1 MTRQL
6 FFFVCLLVAG
16 TAPIAVG
23 AQQFAQY
30 SLFWL
35 DPVQFNPAYAGL
47 DNSLSV
53 TASYRAQWTG
63 LDGQPT
69 GQRVSAHLPV
79 YFLSSG
85 FGVEGER
92 DEIGARTM
100 NRFGASWN
108 YQLVRPTAVWSVGL
122 SARYQQMSL
131 NGALLR
137 STDGLYDEPGV
148 IVHNDDL
155 IPTGTEGAG
164 TLTIAAGLYY
174 QAERLEGGLSVR
186 NLNEGTITYPGLDY
200 QLGRQ
205 YHGYLRA
212 RFDVLRAWDV
222 SPMLFAVSDGTQ
234 HQLSF
239 GGIARYNENIF
250 AGAAYRG
257 YNNATSDAIVLM
269 AGLNLSDKISVA
281 YAYDLTLSELR
292 TVQDGSHEI
301 SLKYNLRQR
310 IGAGIPPPVIFNPR
324 TKQ

>member
-1 MTRQL
+1 MTRHL
-6 FFFVCLLVAG
+6 LLLVCLLVAG
-16 TAPIAVG
+16 AAG

-63 LDGQPT
+63 LEGQPS
-69 GQRVSAHLPV
+69 GQRISAHLPV

-85 FGVEGER
+85 FGIEGER

-108 YQLVRPTAVWSVGL
+108 YQLVRPTAVWSLGL

-131 NGALLR
+131 NGSILR
-137 STDGLYDEPGV
+137 ATGGQYPEPGV
-148 IVHNDDL
+148 IIHNDDL
-155 IPTGTEGAG
+155 IPDGTEGAG
-164 TLTIAAGLYY
+164 TFTLALGAYY
-174 QAERLEGGLSVR
+174 QAERLEGGVSV
-186 NLNEGTITYPGLDY
+186 LNFNQGTISYPGRDY
-200 QLGRQ
+200 PLRQQ
-205 YHGYLRA
+205 YHAYLRA
-212 RFDVLRAWDV
+212 RFDLLRAWDI
-222 SPMLFAVSDGTQ
+222 SPMLFAVSDGIQ

-239 GGIARYNENIF
+239 GAIARYNENIF
-250 AGAAYRG
+250 AGLAYRG
-257 YNNATSDAIVLM
+257 YNKVTSDAIVLM

-281 YAYDLTLSELR
+281 YAYDLTLSDLR

-310 IGAGIPPPVIFNPR
+310 IGAGVPPPVIYNPR

>member
-1 MTRQL
+1 MTRHL
-6 FFFVCLLVAG
+6 LLLVCLLVAG
-16 TAPIAVG
+16 AAG

-53 TASYRAQWTG
+53 TASYRTQWTG
-63 LDGQPT
+63 LEGQPT
-69 GQRVSAHLPV
+69 GQRISAHLPV

-85 FGVEGER
+85 FGIEGER
-92 DEIGARTM
+92 DQIGARTM

-108 YQLVRPTAVWSVGL
+108 YQLVRPTAVWSLGL
-122 SARYQQMSL
+122 STRYQQMSL
-131 NGALLR
+131 NGGLLR
-137 STDGLYDEPGV
+137 SVDGNYSEPGV

-155 IPTGTEGAG
+155 IPSGTEGAG
-164 TLTIAAGLYY
+164 TLTLAAGLYY
-174 QAERLEGGLSVR
+174 QAERLEGGVSIL

-212 RFDVLRAWDV
+212 RFDLLRAWDV
-222 SPMLFAVSDGTQ
+222 SPMLFAVSDGVQ

-239 GGIARYNENIF
+239 GAIARYNENIF
-250 AGAAYRG
+250 AGVAYRG
-257 YNNATSDAIVLM
+257 YNNATSDAVVLM

-292 TVQDGSHEI
+292 TVQDGSHEL

-310 IGAGIPPPVIFNPR
+310 IGAGVPPPVIYNPR